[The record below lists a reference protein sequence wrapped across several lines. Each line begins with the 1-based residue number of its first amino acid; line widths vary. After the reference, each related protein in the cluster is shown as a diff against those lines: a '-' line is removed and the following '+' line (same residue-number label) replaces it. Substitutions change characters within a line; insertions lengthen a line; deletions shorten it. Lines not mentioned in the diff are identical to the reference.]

1 LTSETPED
9 TIGFFDADG
18 SWVTRQEWEQ
28 KFGHKLDH
36 PVPEVWD
43 DLADI
48 DMLRVRRGEDG
59 TPVTAQLTQFAV
71 DLYELPEDADVG
83 RVSCAEAPRYVAPDG
98 EQRDSIYQHTVY
110 PSEVTAP

>member
-36 PVPEVWD
+36 PVPEVWG

-83 RVSCAEAPRYVAPDG
+83 RVVG
-98 EQRDSIYQHTVY
+98 VYQKHGKEPPEDLREEYIDQLRERGATI
-110 PSEVTAP
+110 E